1 MRWFLAAALLLPVV
15 ELVVAIE
22 VGMAV
27 GGLAVFGWLV
37 LAAVLGM
44 MVVRRQGSA
53 AWQAV
58 NRSLRTGI
66 PPSRELADA
75 TVLMLAGI
83 LLIVPGFVSDAVAL
97 LLLLPF
103 TRPVARRPI
112 ERFFLRAAADQASVR
127 TAFVSGVQF
136 GVGQPG
142 QPGQAGQPGQPGQP
156 GRPAAGRFGPGFGR
170 DDVIEGEIV
179 DDEKRG

>member
-1 MRWFLAAALLLPVV
+1 VRWVLAAALLLPVV

-44 MVVRRQGSA
+44 MVVRRQGAA

-58 NRSLRTGI
+58 NTSLRTGT

-83 LLIVPGFVSDAVAL
+83 LLMVPGFVTDAVAL

-103 TRPVARRPI
+103 TRPLARRPI
-112 ERFFLRAAADQASVR
+112 ERFFRRAAADQASVR

-136 GVGQPG
+136 GPG
-142 QPGQAGQPGQPGQP
+142 QPVPGRPGQ
-156 GRPAAGRFGPGFGR
+156 PAAGRFGPGFGR

>member
-1 MRWFLAAALLLPVV
+1 VRWLLAVALLLPVV

-22 VGMAV
+22 AGMAV

-37 LAAVLGM
+37 LAAVIGM
-44 MVVRRQGSA
+44 MVVRRQGTA

-58 NRSLRTGI
+58 NTSLRTGT

-83 LLIVPGFVSDAVAL
+83 LLIVPGFVTDVVAL

-103 TRPVARRPI
+103 TRPLARRPI
-112 ERFFLRAAADQASVR
+112 ERFLLRAAADQASVR
-127 TAFVSGVQF
+127 TAFVRGVQF
-136 GVGQPG
+136 GPVT
-142 QPGQAGQPGQPGQP
+142 P
-156 GRPAAGRFGPGFGR
+156 GRPTTPGRPDPGRFGPGFGR
-170 DDVIEGEIV
+170 DDVIECEVV
-179 DDEKRG
+179 DDDRRP